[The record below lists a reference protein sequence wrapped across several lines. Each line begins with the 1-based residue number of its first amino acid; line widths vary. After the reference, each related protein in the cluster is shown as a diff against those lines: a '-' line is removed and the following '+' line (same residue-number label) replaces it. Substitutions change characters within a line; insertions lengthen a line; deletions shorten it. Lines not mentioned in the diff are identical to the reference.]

1 MNMMASGAIQ
11 LVPEAT
17 LLHHCRNLWPHD
29 LDRPSEQGRERN
41 QPLRV
46 IHAVL
51 DGQNVTA
58 RGPHAR
64 TASLVTST
72 ATTHSL

>member
-1 MNMMASGAIQ
+1 MNLMASGAIQ

-17 LLHHCRNLWPHD
+17 LLHHSRNLWSHD
-29 LDRPSEQGRERN
+29 LDRLSGQGRERN
-41 QPLRV
+41 PPLRV

-51 DGQNVTA
+51 DGQNVIA
-58 RGPHAR
+58 KGPHAH

-72 ATTHSL
+72 VTTHSL